1 AETADHHD
9 HLIELGRSKLA
20 RKGCDLLVVNE
31 VGTQEVF
38 GSTENS
44 VVILGSDGSLVQIDR
59 SSKAQVADALWD
71 LVAPRV
77 S

>member
-1 AETADHHD
+1 M
-9 HLIELGRSKLA
+9 
-20 RKGCDLLVVNE
+20 VNE

-38 GSTENS
+38 GSHENS
-44 VVILGSDGSLVQIDR
+44 VVILGADGLSVQIDR